1 MRFTARWAVAI
12 APLVASAAPLLLAQ
26 SPPLVLPQPSPEA
39 SVTQTV
45 GLTEMA
51 VRYHRPAVGKRK
63 IWGELVPYN
72 EVWRAGANEN
82 TTITFSSPVK
92 VEGQKLAAGTY
103 GLHMIPTER
112 DWTVIFSNVSSAWGS
127 FSYDPKEDA
136 LRVTV
141 QPKKAE
147 FEERL
152 SYTFEDPTDNTA
164 TAVLRWEELAVPIG
178 ITVDTPTVVVESLR
192 LQLRG
197 LPRFSWQ
204 GWNSAAAYCVQNN
217 VDLDE
222 ASQWV
227 DRSIAMNQ
235 NFSNLKT
242 KSDLLEKEGD
252 AKGAAEFQAKAL
264 AVAKEAD
271 LNTYGYQLLGRKKVE
286 EAIVV
291 FQKNV
296 KDYPKSWNTYDSLGE
311 AYLIKGDKK
320 LAAEYYGKAL
330 AMTTDETQK
339 KRIEGVLAR
348 IKA

>member
-1 MRFTARWAVAI
+1 MRPTARWAAAI
-12 APLVASAAPLLLAQ
+12 ALLAASGATRLLAQ
-26 SPPLVLPQPSPEA
+26 APPLVLPQPSPEA

-45 GLTEMA
+45 GLTEIG
-51 VRYHRPAVGKRK
+51 VRYHRPSVGKRK

-82 TTITFSSPVK
+82 TIITFSSPVM

-103 GLHMIPTER
+103 GLHMIPTEK
-112 DWTVIFSNVSSAWGS
+112 DWTVVFSNVSSAWGS

-141 QPKKAE
+141 QPKRSE

-152 SYTFEDPTDNTA
+152 SYTFENPTEGA
-164 TAVLRWEELAVPIG
+164 VTAVLRWEELAVPIR
-178 ITVDTPTVVVESLR
+178 ITVDTPSVVVESLR

-204 GWNSAAAYCVQNN
+204 GWNSAAAYCAQNN
-217 VDLDE
+217 VNLEE
-222 ASQWV
+222 AMQWA
-227 DRSIAMNQ
+227 DRSIAMNE

-242 KSDLLEKEGD
+242 KGDLLEKKGD
-252 AKGAAEFQAKAL
+252 TKAAAELQAKAL
-264 AVAKEAD
+264 RVAKEAE
-271 LNTYGYQLLGRKKVE
+271 LNTYGYQLLGQKKVD
-286 EAIVV
+286 EAIGV

-296 KDYPKSWNTYDSLGE
+296 KDHPKSWNTYDSLGE
-311 AYLIKGDKK
+311 AYLAKGDKK

-339 KRIEGVLAR
+339 KRISGILAR